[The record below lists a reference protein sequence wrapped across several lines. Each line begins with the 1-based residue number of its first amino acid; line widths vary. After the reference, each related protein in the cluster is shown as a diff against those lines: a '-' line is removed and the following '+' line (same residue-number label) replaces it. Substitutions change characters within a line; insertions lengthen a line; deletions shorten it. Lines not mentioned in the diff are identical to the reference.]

1 MQFAVI
7 GAGRFG
13 TSVAQALS
21 QKGCEV
27 LVIDSDPERV
37 QEINEIATH
46 AVTMDAT
53 DERALKAVGIEN
65 IDVAIVSIA
74 ETLESSILVTMIL
87 KELGVKTV
95 ISKARTLL
103 HGKLLQKVGADRVI
117 FPERDMGTRLANSL
131 VSPDIF
137 EQIEISP
144 GYNIAELEI
153 PHSLD
158 GKNLNESGIRKKF
171 NINVIAIKSKNDKNT
186 KGKISINIT
195 PTPNHLLNEGDVIV
209 VIGETDK
216 IEKFKEL

>member
-27 LVIDSDPERV
+27 LVIDSDPEKV

-53 DERALKAVGIEN
+53 DDKALKAVGIEN

-117 FPERDMGTRLANSL
+117 FPERDMGTRLANNL

-153 PHSLD
+153 PKALD
-158 GKNLNESGIRKKF
+158 GKTLNESGIRKNF
-171 NINVIAIKSKNDKNT
+171 NINVIAIKSKNDNNP

-195 PTPNHLLNEGDVIV
+195 PTPNHLLKEGDVIV